1 MQQHMCMHSA
11 THQRIP
17 MFCTRSWLQ
26 AKYISP
32 NVKRRSAE
40 GGLPSELVE
49 QHKHAMMAVQKFQA
63 LMLDNQG
70 EQHGIAVCQKNQEAL
85 RELRD
90 VIRRLVV
97 NEAKVLTVSMISEL
111 FSSDEL
117 LELQA
122 AMDTFAAQRGDQL
135 LVLPFVQFQVRAS
148 HTCLRKDVCVCTCAC
163 GTRLRV
169 HILCVARVASRV
181 WLRRCKHTCTHL
193 QLDESEQKEMVER
206 LSWADKRKLHEGT
219 EKYTDTWRFSHNAPT
234 KPLQEKTIFESSCC
248 ACRKGPRPFAMK
260 TPPPADRPKR

>member
-1 MQQHMCMHSA
+1 MGNTKSAANVPPHMEFVLRRKRVSDALLRGLDKLIDHAEFLTFSNDSFMLFAMAFQLTLQQWLVHM
-11 THQRIP
+11 
-17 MFCTRSWLQ
+17 

-135 LVLPFVQFQVRAS
+135 LVLPFVHF
-148 HTCLRKDVCVCTCAC
+148 
-163 GTRLRV
+163 
-169 HILCVARVASRV
+169 
-181 WLRRCKHTCTHL
+181 

-248 ACRKGPRPFAMK
+248 ACRKGPRPFATK